1 MTLAIARVERRGS
14 IWILDSSAAI
24 NFKTLPIDRQW
35 EFGDILLDLIGAGEL
50 LFPSQVHRELT
61 DPQLIRHPDMPGA
74 WVARAWR
81 LMKPHPAPKD
91 TTVREVLRAHPDLI
105 DVNAQHDQ
113 ADPYV
118 VALAVELSRAGDPV
132 RVVADEG
139 ETRALQAACR
149 TFGIDV
155 EDLSQFAQAFISRA

>member
-1 MTLAIARVERRGS
+1 MTLLIPRVERRDP

-35 EFGDILLDLIGAGEL
+35 EFGDILLDLIGRREL

-74 WVARAWR
+74 WTARAWR

-91 TTVREVLRAHPDLI
+91 VTVREVLRAHPDII
-105 DVNAQHDQ
+105 DVDAQQDQ

-118 VALAVELSRAGDPV
+118 VALAIELSRAGETV
-132 RVVADEG
+132 KVVVDEG

-155 EDLSQFAQAFISRA
+155 EDLSQFARLFIPST